1 MKKTILVILT
11 LSLALGLGFAKDLL
25 PATTLKVL
33 PTSIEKKTPVD
44 PDNAFP
50 VVQSRVAPQ
59 YSFTKLPT
67 AIITNYYDYMI
78 GSYNGLPLRVIP
90 DVAGGGYFMTYHGR
104 RQPTSTRRAFYTYL
118 DASGNV
124 INNNEITSVQ
134 KHEGYAT
141 LAVEPVSGKPLYAWL
156 AITDDDGEL
165 EVEFT
170 SDAFLG
176 GISGLFN
183 PTQNAIDNPITM
195 TAPDGTVTEVNDF
208 DWPTAQIGPSP
219 VAGKRRIYLAAR
231 NSETQTYGPSENLM
245 LAYADFND
253 YDIENGIPFVWN
265 HTSIPEMNQW
275 NVDEQWRRP
284 FHAITTDNAGNVYY
298 AGYHFATESDGST
311 NIREADMDVFRCPNY
326 GEGTWTRISD
336 YSWIPT
342 WNPIGVK
349 DSTGH
354 YFVGDDYAEGYPDS
368 LVVWALANSSHINAV
383 MDNNGRLHV
392 FGNWAMSTKDGG
404 YWQDYQVVKEFV
416 YDPANE
422 TFQVKEVF
430 PQKDPADTFNQ
441 CFVPWDMEAPWG
453 EPEYFDGGDGN
464 FYLTIAAA
472 GGGHPGIKWP
482 FPHWDDAANDAMM
495 FHYNNNKVTEAN
507 EQGMMAAVWQD
518 SQRARWF
525 NYETDEDYSTFA
537 NTPEIFISVS
547 ADNGDT
553 WCEPI
558 IINNVE
564 TPEFA
569 GIKPMWVYPA
579 DKVIYTGMQGDYKV
593 GKLGLMLYNDFTW
606 GSAAIDPPYHANN
619 DGGEVMF
626 MELQIVFTDVA
637 ADDDVAPAVTRMLN
651 QNYPNPFNPET
662 TISFDLPKAGPA
674 NLSIYNMKGQLVKT
688 LVDTNLDFGK
698 QSFVWN
704 GTDNS
709 GTNVSSGIYFYRL
722 STNGGVETRKM
733 MLMK

>member
-1 MKKTILVILT
+1 MEKTMNRICVFILV
-11 LSLALGLGFAKDLL
+11 LALL
-25 PATTLKVL
+25 PALALAETMISGPQPKPL
-33 PTSIEKKTPVD
+33 PSPMGRQMEKQRNVPLYTFTKTP
-44 PDNAFP
+44 
-50 VVQSRVAPQ
+50 S
-59 YSFTKLPT
+59 

-78 GSYNGLPLRVIP
+78 GAYNGMPLRVIP
-90 DVAGGGYFMTYHGR
+90 DIAGGGYFMTYHGR
-104 RQPTSTRRAFYTYL
+104 RQPTSTRRVFYTYL
-118 DASGNV
+118 DQYGNV
-124 INNNEITSVQ
+124 VDNTEITSVQ
-134 KHEGYAT
+134 NHEGYPT
-141 LAVEPVSGKPLYAWL
+141 LAVDPVSGKPLYAWH
-156 AITDDDGEL
+156 ANTDDDGEL

-383 MDNNGRLHV
+383 MDNIGRLHV

-441 CFVPWDMEAPWG
+441 CFVPWDMEAP
-453 EPEYFDGGDGN
+453 
-464 FYLTIAAA
+464 
-472 GGGHPGIKWP
+472 
-482 FPHWDDAANDAMM
+482 
-495 FHYNNNKVTEAN
+495 
-507 EQGMMAAVWQD
+507 
-518 SQRARWF
+518 
-525 NYETDEDYSTFA
+525 
-537 NTPEIFISVS
+537 
-547 ADNGDT
+547 
-553 WCEPI
+553 
-558 IINNVE
+558 
-564 TPEFA
+564 
-569 GIKPMWVYPA
+569 
-579 DKVIYTGMQGDYKV
+579 
-593 GKLGLMLYNDFTW
+593 
-606 GSAAIDPPYHANN
+606 
-619 DGGEVMF
+619 
-626 MELQIVFTDVA
+626 
-637 ADDDVAPAVTRMLN
+637 
-651 QNYPNPFNPET
+651 
-662 TISFDLPKAGPA
+662 
-674 NLSIYNMKGQLVKT
+674 
-688 LVDTNLDFGK
+688 
-698 QSFVWN
+698 
-704 GTDNS
+704 
-709 GTNVSSGIYFYRL
+709 
-722 STNGGVETRKM
+722 
-733 MLMK
+733 